1 MIQNTDI
8 HQQAIIDEKIDRYLS
23 NQMSLQEER
32 EFEEEL
38 RTNAELRN
46 RARFIAQTIKALRRG
61 EDKNEGTSQESNYR
75 MVARNPLA
83 KKKSQKS

>member
-8 HQQAIIDEKIDRYLS
+8 HHQAIIDEKIDRYLS
-23 NQMSLQEER
+23 NQMSLKEER
-32 EFEEEL
+32 EFEDEL
-38 RTNAELRN
+38 RTNAVLRN
-46 RARFIAQTIKALRRG
+46 RARFIAQTIKALRIG
-61 EDKNEGTSQESNYR
+61 EDKNEDISQESNYR